1 MFKTLNDMTAEFE
14 VCKSNKVLF
23 KLINS
28 SLAGALAAFFSNPMD
43 MALVRIQGDGV
54 AVGDKK
60 KGYTNVAQ
68 TMAKIYY
75 QEGLPAWFNGVG
87 PSMIRAIL

>member
-1 MFKTLNDMTAEFE
+1 MFKTLNNLSSNFE
-14 VCKSNKVLF
+14 LCNNNKYLT

-43 MALVRIQGDGV
+43 LALVRIQGDGI

-60 KGYTNVAQ
+60 KGYQNLGQ
-68 TMAKIYY
+68 TMAKIY
-75 QEGLPAWFNGVG
+75 
-87 PSMIRAIL
+87 